1 MFIIIKEMKNKKTG
15 NKLPVILLD
24 SQAEVLEFESKQ
36 EASNLCNILNT
47 NTDSGHIYSVKSI
60 GKNN

>member
-1 MFIIIKEMKNKKTG
+1 MYVIIKEMKNKKTE
-15 NKLPVILLD
+15 KSLPVILLD
-24 SQAEVLEFESKQ
+24 SQAEVLEFENK
-36 EASNLCNILNT
+36 EDAINLCNILNT